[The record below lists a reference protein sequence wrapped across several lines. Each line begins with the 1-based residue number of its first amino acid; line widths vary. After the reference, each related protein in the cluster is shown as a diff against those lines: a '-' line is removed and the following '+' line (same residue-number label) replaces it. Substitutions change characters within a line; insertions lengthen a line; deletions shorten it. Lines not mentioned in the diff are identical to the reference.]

1 MRRGDQL
8 PGVGDGVFLEIVAEG
23 KISQHLEKRV
33 VTVGEADV
41 FEIVVLA
48 AGAHAFLGGRGPGVV
63 ALFQAEEDVLELV
76 HARVGEQQGRVV
88 LRDEGRRVHLAVSLL
103 NEKVQ
108 KFAADFG
115 AGQHEMVW
123 NRVAGFLLD
132 SSIGERASYD
142 RAPCTIVS
150 FQNDRHLRTQTHH
163 RH

>member
-1 MRRGDQL
+1 M
-8 PGVGDGVFLEIVAEG
+8 P
-23 KISQHLEKRV
+23 
-33 VTVGEADV
+33 VGEAHV

-48 AGAHAFLGGRGPGVV
+48 PGAHAFLRRRGPGVI
-63 ALFQAEEDVLELV
+63 AFFQAEEDILELV
-76 HARVGEQQGRVV
+76 HARIGEQQSRVV

-103 NEKVQ
+103 DEKVQ
-108 KFAADFG
+108 KFAANFG
-115 AGQHEMVW
+115 TGQHEMVW

-150 FQNDRHLRTQTHH
+150 FQNDRHLHTQAHH